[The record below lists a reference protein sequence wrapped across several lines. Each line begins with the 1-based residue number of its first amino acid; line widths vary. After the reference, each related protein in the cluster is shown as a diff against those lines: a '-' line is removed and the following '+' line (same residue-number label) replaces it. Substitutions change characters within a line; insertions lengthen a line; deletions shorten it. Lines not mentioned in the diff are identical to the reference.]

1 MRDLCAMKVFRGK
14 RRATLRLPGRSGA
27 GWEEPGAGGPPSSGN
42 STNQSAKARAI
53 TTNSNSNPVNEIARL
68 LTWCRVAGKE
78 GQRVGGL
85 RCQAGFGWIAE
96 TREAGKKPDPG
107 HRLAWEPSG
116 KPSDPS
122 IGKRAQPGFALYGL
136 GNI

>member
-53 TTNSNSNPVNEIARL
+53 TTNSNSNPVHEIARHVTVDQGCGAL
-68 LTWCRVAGKE
+68 WHSVLCRALVTGA
-78 GQRVGGL
+78 
-85 RCQAGFGWIAE
+85 AHNPA
-96 TREAGKKPDPG
+96 
-107 HRLAWEPSG
+107 S
-116 KPSDPS
+116 
-122 IGKRAQPGFALYGL
+122 AQGPEINGIRIF
-136 GNI
+136 IR